1 MVSRRVPSLSKSIVL
16 AISFLTLGAGV
27 GAPGNSLHAE
37 ECLSAPDSPSPQ
49 GTHWRYRLDW
59 PTQRKCWY
67 LGAPARSLR
76 RAAAAT
82 ATPVPFEHQEECLSA
97 PDSPSPQGTHWRYRL
112 DWPTQRKC
120 WYLGAPA
127 RSLRRAAAAAPATPV
142 LFGRRH
148 SVDVPPKSVDPADAA
163 SPSSHVDML
172 PIDPPTS
179 EGITARGG
187 RLLQQSVP
195 EDISAPGPI
204 GTPVPQAST
213 LSQSGNEVGG
223 PVLAPTT
230 WPDPVPTGAA
240 VQAQNPI
247 ANPTNIPAVDSAS
260 FDVRIPHNAGN
271 SMATILVILALVL
284 AALCVVAKN
293 GAARRAPTIIDQ
305 REPDDQRPH
314 DWRDGQ
320 GQRGSIDEGQL
331 LVSALSD
338 CGLVR
343 NDDVPFET
351 AFEIRKRKDKLARL
365 HQNLDRLLQSPTTA

>member
-1 MVSRRVPSLSKSIVL
+1 MTVAQSLKTKNTAERSSLAMCWSRLSTPTIATQCDQILTGYFRASVGVVGMVPRRVPSLIKSIVL
-16 AISFLTLGAGV
+16 VISFLTLGAGV

-82 ATPVPFEHQEECLSA
+82 
-97 PDSPSPQGTHWRYRL
+97 
-112 DWPTQRKC
+112 
-120 WYLGAPA
+120 
-127 RSLRRAAAAAPATPV
+127 PATPV

-179 EGITARGG
+179 GGITARGG

-204 GTPVPQAST
+204 GAPVPQAST
-213 LSQSGNEVGG
+213 LSRSGNEVGG
-223 PVLAPTT
+223 PVLAPTA
-230 WPDPVPTGAA
+230 WPDPVPTGVAA
-240 VQAQNPI
+240 QAQNPI
-247 ANPTNIPAVDSAS
+247 AIPTNIPADSAS
-260 FDVRIPHNAGN
+260 FDARITPNAGN
-271 SMATILVILALVL
+271 SMATILAILALVL

-293 GAARRAPTIIDQ
+293 GAMRRAPTIIDQ
-305 REPDDQRPH
+305 REHDDQRQ
-314 DWRDGQ
+314 DDSRGGQ

-338 CGLVR
+338 CGLIR

-365 HQNLDRLLQSPTTA
+365 HQNLDRLLRSPTTA